1 MFTKSLEA
9 SVQPASVLHPTPE
22 ISAGMPLVIDNPRA
36 CFEVCSAWRLSGE
49 TIALVA
55 TMGAL
60 HEGHLALIR
69 HAKIRANRVVVSI
82 YVNPL
87 QFSLSEDF
95 SQYPR
100 TFEADLAACVQA
112 GVDAVFHPKTLSL
125 SAHLEAI
132 TQVVPPSAL
141 THQLC
146 GVSRPGHFS
155 GVATVVLQLFNCTQA
170 SVAIFGE
177 KDAQQL
183 AVIRRMV
190 QDLHCPITIEGYP
203 IIREADGL
211 AMSSRNQYLTQPA
224 DRRAASVFFNMLR
237 ALQAKI
243 AIYGNLSQ
251 PASDILQSLVSTW
264 LKNDPMVRDRVTLE
278 YFTAVDDETFLPV
291 DHLRPGVRVLIA
303 GRVGSIKDRSPEQP
317 GVRLIDNVLL

>member
-1 MFTKSLEA
+1 MFTQSLEA
-9 SVQPASVLHPTPE
+9 SAQPASVWHPTPE
-22 ISAGMPLVIDNPRA
+22 ASAVMPLVIDSPSA
-36 CFEVCSAWRLSGE
+36 CREVCSAWRLSGE

-55 TMGAL
+55 TMGSL

-69 HAKIRANRVVVSI
+69 HAKTRANRVVVSI

-100 TFEADLAACVQA
+100 SFEADLAACVKA
-112 GVDAVFHPKTLSL
+112 GVDAVFHPRSLSL
-125 SAHLEAI
+125 SGQHETI
-132 TQVVPPSAL
+132 THIVPPSAL

-155 GVATVVLQLFNCTQA
+155 GVATVVMQLFNCTQP

-190 QDLHCPITIEGYP
+190 QDLYLPVVIEGYP

-211 AMSSRNQYLTQPA
+211 AMSSRNQYLTHPA
-224 DRRAASVFFNMLR
+224 DRRAASVFYNMLR

-243 AIYGNLSQ
+243 AIYGSLSQ
-251 PASDILQSLVSTW
+251 PASDIFKSLVATW

-278 YFTAVDDETFLPV
+278 YFTAVDDQTFLPV
-291 DHLRPGVRVLIA
+291 ESLRPGVRVLIA
-303 GRVGSIKDRSPEQP
+303 GRVGYINSRSPEQP